1 MESVDAGNWSGNW
14 AWSLPLIVLTVLI
27 HVLGLQFINDGVVQ
41 ILSGAMARR
50 RFIPMFAAVMGVTAL
65 LATILHGIEVTIWAL
80 VYRRPGALPDD
91 KAAMLYSLSAMTS
104 YGHANLFLETNWQ
117 MMGALEWLNGMLLFG
132 LTTAFLFAMNQKV
145 WPLGH

>member
-14 AWSLPLIVLTVLI
+14 AWSLPLIVLTVVI

-65 LATILHGIEVTIWAL
+65 LAAILHRIEVTIWAL

>member
-1 MESVDAGNWSGNW
+1 
-14 AWSLPLIVLTVLI
+14 
-27 HVLGLQFINDGVVQ
+27 
-41 ILSGAMARR
+41 MARR

-80 VYRRPGALPDD
+80 VYRHLAALPDD

-117 MMGALEWLNGMLLFG
+117 MMGALESLNGMPLFG
-132 LTTAFLFAMNQKV
+132 LTTAFLFAMIQKV
-145 WPLGH
+145 WPLVLTGARQGDWRLRNHHQYD

>member
-27 HVLGLQFINDGVVQ
+27 HVLGLQFINDRVVRV
-41 ILSGAMARR
+41 LSGAMARR
-50 RFIPMFAAVMGVTAL
+50 RFIPLFAAVMGVTAL

-80 VYRRPGALPDD
+80 VYRHLGALPDD

-117 MMGALEWLNGMLLFG
+117 MMVLWSR
-132 LTTAFLFAMNQKV
+132 
-145 WPLGH
+145 